1 MKPESNE
8 IKLNNLPLGAE
19 APNGATLTKT
29 KLAEPSNKLDK
40 FITSLNNIAHKVS
53 CVIVF
58 LMMVLTTVDVLGRN
72 FFNKPITG
80 AYELTGLSLALMVF
94 FSLGIAQIKK
104 DHIEIDFLTNFFPAK
119 VQHGLYAVTSLIIFS
134 LLCVTTWQL
143 FVYAQGLMASGELT
157 GDLGWKLYPFAFLA
171 TVGALFFTL
180 TFILDIVRSIVKVV
194 QS

>member
-8 IKLNNLPLGAE
+8 IQLNNFPLGAE
-19 APNGATLTKT
+19 TPDGVSLSKS
-29 KLAEPSNKLDK
+29 KLESLYNKLDR
-40 FITSLNNIAHKVS
+40 FITSLNSITHKVS

-58 LMMVLTTVDVLGRN
+58 SMMVLTSVDVVGRN

-119 VQHGLYAVTSLIIFS
+119 VQHALYAVTSLIIFI

-143 FVYAQGLMASGELT
+143 FVFAQGLMVSGELT
-157 GDLGWKLYPFAFLA
+157 GDLGWKLYPFTMLA

-180 TFILDIVRSIVKVV
+180 SFILDIVRSILKVV

>member
-8 IKLNNLPLGAE
+8 VQLNNPPLGAE
-19 APNGATLTKT
+19 APNGVSFTKPELEE
-29 KLAEPSNKLDK
+29 KSSGLDK
-40 FITSLNNIAHKVS
+40 FITSLNNITHKVA

-58 LMMVLTTVDVLGRN
+58 LMMVLTSVDVIGRN

-80 AYELTGLSLALMVF
+80 AYELTGLALALMVF

-119 VQHGLYAVTSLIIFS
+119 VQHALYALTSLIVFI

-143 FVYAQGLMASGELT
+143 FVYAQGLMVSGELT
-157 GDLGWKLYPFAFLA
+157 GDLGWKLYPFVMLA

-180 TFILDIVRSIVKVV
+180 SFILDIVRSIVKVV